1 MRGNE
6 RLLRLQAYRSYR
18 RTEGKAFPAPQ
29 ASSLEEMAE
38 KAMHLMFIVRFLER
52 LGDHLLSVCEC
63 GVYAKRREHA
73 ALRSNK

>member
-1 MRGNE
+1 
-6 RLLRLQAYRSYR
+6 
-18 RTEGKAFPAPQ
+18 
-29 ASSLEEMAE
+29 MAE